1 MTDPD
6 VDPEDRDTEE
16 LIMQAT
22 YRALCTHGYA
32 ETSISRIAS
41 EFEKSKALLYHHYD
55 DKEDLFNSFLE
66 WLLSHLET
74 ELETNLPED
83 PRERLEAI
91 IDRML
96 PEADNGDAIRFRRA
110 ILEMRAQAP
119 YYEAYHDQFRRSD
132 ELILGE
138 LRETIEAGVEAG
150 KFRER
155 DPDGTAELL
164 YSLVYGTLERA
175 VSLEDEAMLADS
187 RRQIER
193 YLETN
198 VYESMSTSGSACG

>member
-1 MTDPD
+1 MTDPEA
-6 VDPEDRDTEE
+6 DPDSRDTEK
-16 LIMQAT
+16 LIMEAT

-66 WLLSHLET
+66 WLLSHLQT
-74 ELETNLPED
+74 ELETNLPD
-83 PRERLEAI
+83 KPQARLDAI

-96 PEADNGDAIRFRRA
+96 PAAGNDEEMGFRRA

-138 LRETIEAGVEAG
+138 LTEILETGVETG
-150 KFRER
+150 EFRDVHPEE
-155 DPDGTAELL
+155 TAELL

-187 RRQIER
+187 RAQIDR
-193 YLETN
+193 YLERT
-198 VYESMSTSGSACG
+198 VYET